1 MLNFITDRTQQNV
14 SYRAT
19 LAEKG
24 WRGMTS
30 DEQAEWLGDPLNTV
44 CANLIPY
51 GPYYSS
57 AVEMKYTS
65 SSITATATAGGTYLY
80 AVSIIG
86 EASRYADK
94 TFTLSIDNI
103 EVVGGGSPQISAYW
117 HDDTGFE
124 YAGASMVTEGS
135 VTFNT
140 TDFPN
145 LKGRGYLALY
155 VYVTT
160 SDTVEAGASA
170 RFDGVMLEIGNVRHA
185 YTPYTEVVP
194 TIATKG
200 AYNYSDLNRVERAVA
215 EIATIA
221 GLNLS
226 TRMTWTMWDIP
237 KASDMARYLSNVES
251 IRRHFSIDIPAPTS
265 MSNLTYV
272 GANNI
277 ELILQAA
284 YYAITE

>member
-30 DEQAEWLGDPLNTV
+30 TEQVEWLGDPLNTV
-44 CANLIPY
+44 GANLLPY

-57 AVEMKYTS
+57 VVNLRYKS
-65 SSITATATAGGTYLY
+65 DSITATATAGGVYLY

-86 EASRYADK
+86 EASRYAGK
-94 TFTLSIDNI
+94 TFTLSVDSIT
-103 EVVGGGSPQISAYW
+103 VTGGGSPQITAYW

-124 YAGASMVTEGS
+124 YAGASLVTEGS

-140 TDFPN
+140 ADFPN
-145 LKGRGYLALY
+145 LMGRSYLALY

-160 SDTVEAGASA
+160 ANEVTVGASA
-170 RFDGVMLEIGNVRHA
+170 RFDGVMLEIGDVRHEHV
-185 YTPYTEVVP
+185 PYTEVVE
-194 TIATKG
+194 TVATKG
-200 AYNYSDLNRVERAVA
+200 AYNYSDLNRVERAVS
-215 EIATIA
+215 EISEAV

-226 TRMTWTMWDIP
+226 TRTTWTMWDVP
-237 KASDMARYLSNVES
+237 HASDMARYLSNIER
-251 IRRHFSIDIPAPTS
+251 IREHFAIDIQAPTS

>member
-24 WRGMTS
+24 WRGMTT

-44 CANLIPY
+44 GANLIPY
-51 GPYYSS
+51 GPYYAS
-57 AVEMKYTS
+57 VVDLKYTS
-65 SSITATATAGGTYLY
+65 DSITATASAGGVYLY
-80 AVSIIG
+80 AISIIG

-94 TFTLSIDNI
+94 TFTLSIDSI
-103 EVVGGGSPQISAYW
+103 EVTGGGSPQIAAYW

-124 YAGASMVTEGS
+124 YAGASIFTEGS

-140 TDFPN
+140 ADFPN
-145 LKGRGYLALY
+145 LKGRSYLALY

-160 SDTVEAGASA
+160 ATEVVAGASVKFNGIMME
-170 RFDGVMLEIGNVRHA
+170 RGNVRHSHV
-185 YTPYTEVVP
+185 PYTEIVP
-194 TIATKG
+194 TEATKG

-215 EIATIA
+215 EISEAV
-221 GLNLS
+221 GLNLT
-226 TRMTWTMWDIP
+226 TRTWTMWDLP
-237 KASDMARYLSNVES
+237 KASDMVRYLSNIER
-251 IRRHFSIDIPAPTS
+251 IREYFSIDIQAPTS
-265 MSNLTYV
+265 MNQLTYV

-284 YYAITE
+284 YYAIPK